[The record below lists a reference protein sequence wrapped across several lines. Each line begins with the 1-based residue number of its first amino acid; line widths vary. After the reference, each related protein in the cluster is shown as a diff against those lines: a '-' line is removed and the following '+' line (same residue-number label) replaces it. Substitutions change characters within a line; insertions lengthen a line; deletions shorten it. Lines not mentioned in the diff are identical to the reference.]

1 MGWFNNFSQD
11 DQENGGNKTIFGI
24 ICVTVLFF
32 IAVRPGNGGLAM
44 QLVLMPAAVRDLQL
58 WRIVSSLLV
67 NLSGWNLFFEM
78 FALYI
83 FGTIITP
90 PGGKRPD
97 PFALSVQRNR
107 GQSAVAGLEPEESG
121 SAGLRLFRR
130 GIDWG

>member
-32 IAVRPGNGGLAM
+32 IAVRPGNGGLAL

-90 PGGKRPD
+90 RVGSVRILSLYLCSGIAGNLLWL
-97 PFALSVQRNR
+97 ALNLKNPEALVFGCS
-107 GQSAVAGLEPEESG
+107 GAV
-121 SAGLRLFRR
+121 
-130 GIDWG
+130 